1 MQITPEVCQTPL
13 EFEFLAD
20 ALQVTGWIMHVRFRH
35 LDKVQAYQRVNFD
48 IMDLGPLAHDLLV
61 HLAVW
66 WDIDHDIAKY
76 PGRTT
81 QSSARFKAVK
91 ATILDLIF
99 P

>member
-1 MQITPEVCQTPL
+1 M
-13 EFEFLAD
+13 A
-20 ALQVTGWIMHVRFRH
+20 
-35 LDKVQAYQRVNFD
+35 
-48 IMDLGPLAHDLLV
+48 LGPLAHDLLV